1 MEETRDRI
9 QLASDEDNERSHSFR
24 DRRLTY
30 TKLNHDAA
38 SAAAD
43 FDDSNDDDESN
54 ENTEESAEGKE
65 PKGESRK
72 RKNNIGGDSKDATL
86 KRHNIKLNAKG
97 KALTSRVVHASEI
110 DQRVHGGVT
119 KAKKEEPAWKR
130 RRHVCFTIDDNPS
143 ILPFSRD
150 VVGTYSCHG
159 VEPLYEDD
167 EDEDTDDAVDVTSDD
182 EETGTIV
189 AKINQDRGGVA
200 FPYGHSLK
208 TALFAAYDGH
218 GDGGELVSQFALYEV
233 QHRLEKHA
241 SFNTDIEKAFKET
254 FISVDESLKTEPD
267 IEPLFAGATACA
279 ALLRDNKLIVANCG
293 DSRAV
298 IASRVKEGGK
308 ENFMAHDLTVDQNP
322 DSPGEQERI
331 EQAGGFVSPAPEP
344 GLSARVWVDKKL
356 TQIGLAMSRSI
367 GDHAV
372 KPLGVIAEPVVTQHE
387 LSDQDEF
394 FIIATDGVWEFI
406 ESQEA
411 VDLVAEHLAK
421 GEGSSKACQAL
432 IEAAAERW
440 HEQEGFY
447 RDDITALVIRLKELW
462 KNE

>member
-72 RKNNIGGDSKDATL
+72 RKNNIGGDSKEATL

-208 TALFAAYDGH
+208 TALFAAYDGK
-218 GDGGELVSQFALYEV
+218 Y
-233 QHRLEKHA
+233 
-241 SFNTDIEKAFKET
+241 
-254 FISVDESLKTEPD
+254 SLD
-267 IEPLFAGATACA
+267 PLAWLNG
-279 ALLRDNKLIVANCG
+279 
-293 DSRAV
+293 
-298 IASRVKEGGK
+298 
-308 ENFMAHDLTVDQNP
+308 
-322 DSPGEQERI
+322 
-331 EQAGGFVSPAPEP
+331 
-344 GLSARVWVDKKL
+344 
-356 TQIGLAMSRSI
+356 
-367 GDHAV
+367 
-372 KPLGVIAEPVVTQHE
+372 
-387 LSDQDEF
+387 
-394 FIIATDGVWEFI
+394 
-406 ESQEA
+406 
-411 VDLVAEHLAK
+411 
-421 GEGSSKACQAL
+421 
-432 IEAAAERW
+432 
-440 HEQEGFY
+440 
-447 RDDITALVIRLKELW
+447 
-462 KNE
+462 